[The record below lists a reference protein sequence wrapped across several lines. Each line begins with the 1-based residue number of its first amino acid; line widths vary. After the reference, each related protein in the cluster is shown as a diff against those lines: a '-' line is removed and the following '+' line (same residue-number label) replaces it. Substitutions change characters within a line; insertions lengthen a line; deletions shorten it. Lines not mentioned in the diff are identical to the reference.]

1 MSQYSC
7 YRFIR
12 ISIFRSTDPCLP
24 YILVWCKSEARLSY
38 ISSKD
43 LKNKSFFI
51 WILWFTKPLH
61 KFLWPAEAF
70 IRQSSAS
77 ELPACIHESLC
88 MYHPSMCTE
97 CKLQLV
103 NIHVKYCN
111 IEGDEPS
118 NWCHFTTD
126 AIERINAYR
135 FLKMMKKYFE
145 RSLNGSAWR
154 NSAASLLLHLYN
166 FIESIE
172 NAGNSVSVT
181 AVRPGGWSWSLDTS
195 HSSPVTQKCR
205 QMSQIVTKCYTS
217 TPVMWPLKCQKRNIK
232 FACWERNMMLS
243 GFGKWLDWWL
253 NVSWWLLCSP
263 SHSFD
268 CLDIFLTN

>member
-1 MSQYSC
+1 MIHKTSPQIPVTSW
-7 YRFIR
+7 
-12 ISIFRSTDPCLP
+12 SIYPTEL
-24 YILVWCKSEARLSY
+24 RLWASY
-38 ISSKD
+38 
-43 LKNKSFFI
+43 
-51 WILWFTKPLH
+51 LH
-61 KFLWPAEAF
+61 
-70 IRQSSAS
+70 
-77 ELPACIHESLC
+77 IHESLC

-118 NWCHFTTD
+118 NWCHFTAD

-135 FLKMMKKYFE
+135 FLKMMKTYFE

-181 AVRPGGWSWSLDTS
+181 AVGPGGWSRSLDTS

-217 TPVMWPLKCQKRNIK
+217 TPIMWPLKCQKRQLYLHV
-232 FACWERNMMLS
+232 ERNTYMMLL
-243 GFGKWLDWWL
+243 GFGRWLDWWL
-253 NVSWWLLCSP
+253 VPTFSQFWL
-263 SHSFD
+263 FGY
-268 CLDIFLTN
+268 IFWQIRQSRG